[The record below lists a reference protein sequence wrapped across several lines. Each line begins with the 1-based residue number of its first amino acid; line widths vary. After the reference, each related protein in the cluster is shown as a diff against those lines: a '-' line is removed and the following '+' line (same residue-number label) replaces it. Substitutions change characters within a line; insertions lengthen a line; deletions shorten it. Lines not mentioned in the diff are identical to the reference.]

1 MTAEKYLQSIRDDK
15 AKIEYLER
23 AREDIANDIGYI
35 NSSAPN
41 ADRVQTSTKGDA
53 LERTAL
59 KHIERLKKLDQKLH
73 TTICRYNARRVN
85 MVVLIHRLPDD
96 QRRRFLL
103 DYYYE
108 CKSEEQITEEY
119 RFENTRSIYML
130 RKRAIDLFVK
140 NFENDVKKFDKDI
153 IQKMKKSEK
162 NQKTKPQQT
171 YTETDG
177 KGN

>member
-59 KHIERLKKLDQKLH
+59 KHIESNVSLH
-73 TTICRYNARRVN
+73 T
-85 MVVLIHRLPDD
+85 MWRL
-96 QRRRFLL
+96 RCNKRLL
-103 DYYYE
+103 
-108 CKSEEQITEEY
+108 SA
-119 RFENTRSIYML
+119 SM
-130 RKRAIDLFVK
+130 
-140 NFENDVKKFDKDI
+140 
-153 IQKMKKSEK
+153 
-162 NQKTKPQQT
+162 
-171 YTETDG
+171 
-177 KGN
+177 